1 MLLTTT
7 VSTEAAGDALGLR
20 PAAIRERIK
29 DGRLVAARVGS
40 RWRVHAA
47 SINALLGGTSS
58 SSPETA
64 AQLDVEAVPIFDDAD
79 EPFIMRCE
87 MLRVSPIPE
96 HAKVGA
102 WMVAKH
108 KRFARSCA
116 VPQPAL
122 TPAFDPLTAFA
133 KRF

>member
-1 MLLTTT
+1 MLLTST

-20 PAAIRERIK
+20 PAAVRERIK
-29 DGRLVAARVGS
+29 DGRLVAARVGN

-47 SINALLGGTSS
+47 SINALLGGLPAPVPQT
-58 SSPETA
+58 

-79 EPFIMRCE
+79 DPFIMRCE
-87 MLRVSPIPE
+87 MLRASPIPE

-102 WMVAKH
+102 WMLAKH

-116 VPQPAL
+116 VPQAAPVFS
-122 TPAFDPLTAFA
+122 PETAFA
-133 KRF
+133 RRF